1 VLLSAADAMLAPVTT
16 IDGFVFACLVDQAT
30 GMTFA
35 CAPEQGDTHTAAAAA
50 AGAADIANALAM
62 MSARLATNET
72 VDDVIVTFSEHFHLI
87 RPVSQDVTQR
97 ILLLV
102 VFDRRRA
109 NLAMAR
115 REIRA
120 FCSTLT

>member
-1 VLLSAADAMLAPVTT
+1 MLLSTADAMLAPVTT
-16 IDGFVFACLVDQAT
+16 IDGFTFACLVDQVT
-30 GMTFA
+30 GTTFA
-35 CAPEQGDTHTAAAAA
+35 CAPEQSGIYPAAAA

-62 MSARLATNET
+62 MSARLATDET
-72 VDDVIVTFSEHFHLI
+72 VDDVIVTFSEYLHLI
-87 RPVSQDVTQR
+87 RPVSHDATQR

-102 VFDRRRA
+102 ILDRRRA

-120 FCSTLT
+120 FCATLT

>member
-1 VLLSAADAMLAPVTT
+1 VLLSTGDAMLAPVAS
-16 IDGFVFACLVDQAT
+16 IDGFAFACLVDQAT
-30 GMTFA
+30 GMTLA
-35 CAPEQGDTHTAAAAA
+35 SAPEQGDIAAAAAA
-50 AGAADIANALAM
+50 AGAADIANALAL

-72 VDDVIVTFSEHFHLI
+72 VDDVIVTFSDYLHLI
-87 RPVSQDVTQR
+87 RPVSQDPAQR

-102 VFDRRRA
+102 ILDRRRA

-120 FCSTLT
+120 FCTTLT

>member
-1 VLLSAADAMLAPVTT
+1 MLLSAADAMLAPVTT

-35 CAPEQGDTHTAAAAA
+35 CAPEQGDIYAAAAA

>member
-1 VLLSAADAMLAPVTT
+1 MTS
-16 IDGFVFACLVDQAT
+16 IDGFAFACLVDQAT
-30 GMTFA
+30 GMTLA
-35 CAPEQGDTHTAAAAA
+35 WAPEQGDIYAAAAA
-50 AGAADIANALAM
+50 AGAADIANALSL

-72 VDDVIVTFSEHFHLI
+72 VDDVIVTFSDYFHLI
-87 RPVSQDVTQR
+87 RPVSQDPAKQ

-102 VFDRRRA
+102 MLDRRRA

-120 FCSTLT
+120 FCATLT

>member
-1 VLLSAADAMLAPVTT
+1 MLAPVTS

-35 CAPEQGDTHTAAAAA
+35 CTPEQGDIYAAAAA

-72 VDDVIVTFSEHFHLI
+72 VDDVIVTFSEYFHLI

-102 VFDRRRA
+102 ILERRRA

-120 FCSTLT
+120 FCPTLT